1 MNKQPEPT
9 AADMF
14 NAVGR
19 ALYGNDWTAGLAAG
33 LGVER
38 ETVRSWR
45 RGHDARFGPGHGAM
59 DDLLALAERRS
70 EETARARDELRD
82 WLRRNRA
89 GNG

>member
-9 AADMF
+9 AADML

-59 DDLLALAERRS
+59 DDLLALGEEVGGDRPGSGRAEGLAPAEPRR
-70 EETARARDELRD
+70 
-82 WLRRNRA
+82 
-89 GNG
+89 